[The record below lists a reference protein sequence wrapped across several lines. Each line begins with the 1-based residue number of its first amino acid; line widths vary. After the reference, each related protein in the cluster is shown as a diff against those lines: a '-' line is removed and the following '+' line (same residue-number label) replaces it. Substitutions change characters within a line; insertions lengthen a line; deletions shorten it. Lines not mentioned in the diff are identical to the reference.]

1 MKIPRELIFLGI
13 AQEIDVREDL
23 TRDEAEITRLK
34 LNGTSYRER
43 QRAASDRRVWIMAT
57 DPDSIEARPGE
68 STLYLIKAPF
78 TRDLEE
84 DPDHDPTN
92 EALDGFYLWNARSA
106 DRTFRLDAP
115 DNIADYY
122 GLITRIVYASD
133 KKEKR
138 GKITEYEHDFYED
151 SGEPPFIFFDTEDP
165 DDASAAVIYGGSMS
179 IGERGIV

>member
-1 MKIPRELIFLGI
+1 MKIPRELIFLGL
-13 AQEIDVREDL
+13 AQEIDIVEDVIG
-23 TRDEAEITRLK
+23 DQAEVMRVDLK
-34 LNGTSYRER
+34 GTSYRER

-57 DPDSIEARPGE
+57 DPDSVGAAPG
-68 STLYLIKAPF
+68 TAALYLVKAPF

-84 DPDHDPTN
+84 DPEYDPTN
-92 EALDGFYLWNARSA
+92 EALDGFYLWNNRAA
-106 DRTFRLDAP
+106 DRTFKVDAP
-115 DNIADYY
+115 DTIKEYY

-138 GKITEYEHDFYED
+138 GKISDYEHDFYED

-179 IGERGIV
+179 IDERGIV